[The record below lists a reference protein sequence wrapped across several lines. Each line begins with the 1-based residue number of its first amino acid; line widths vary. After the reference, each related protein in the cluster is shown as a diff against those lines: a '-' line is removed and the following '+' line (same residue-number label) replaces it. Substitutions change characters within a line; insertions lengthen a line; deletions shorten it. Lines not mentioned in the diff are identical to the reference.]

1 MNYFES
7 EYYKITVTKNPYNDK
22 FILSLN
28 NNKDH
33 IIIKRNI
40 ETLGWGQ
47 DLKLIFRN
55 KILQKEEVLII
66 GNSTDNSKTHK
77 IPEYLLVSQDHPK
90 IHYEDDIIIMFHF
103 SEIYNDTFKIDYDS
117 KESLLEITRIDSN
130 TGWGQD
136 LKLMCLYKETNE
148 SKIINIGTSKTNK
161 HSKIITFKDSPI
173 LKTLNSQNNLM
184 DSENYQ
190 IYLFDNN
197 ENDAFHIFFY
207 EETSLIYIKRL
218 DKNEGWGQKLKIK
231 ISHKKANKSNII
243 YIGNSKTNEF
253 YKKIDLSNKKCYVSL
268 TTIPS
273 RAKLPIFYD
282 NIVHFLTNQTHDIE
296 NFFITIAKKYKRFEE
311 TIDLLIIEKLRK
323 IPKVIIIEIEND
335 YGPSSKYMGP
345 LLNYFEILENNL
357 LIVIDDDRK
366 YNKNLV
372 RNFHIGFSSFPNI
385 QFSSGLF
392 QLYFKPDYA
401 NTSDN
406 LLEYIILKEHR
417 DHKLVEGQGLGG
429 FYGFGLKINS
439 SFEKFIN
446 YNLTILE
453 KIPKSFLHDEGII
466 LGYLKANEENIL
478 YIKHRGCNLIEN
490 EMVDALCKS
499 NLCNRSEVEKD
510 ILNVTYLENLL

>member
-1 MNYFES
+1 
-7 EYYKITVTKNPYNDK
+7 
-22 FILSLN
+22 
-28 NNKDH
+28 
-33 IIIKRNI
+33 
-40 ETLGWGQ
+40 
-47 DLKLIFRN
+47 
-55 KILQKEEVLII
+55 
-66 GNSTDNSKTHK
+66 
-77 IPEYLLVSQDHPK
+77 
-90 IHYEDDIIIMFHF
+90 
-103 SEIYNDTFKIDYDS
+103 
-117 KESLLEITRIDSN
+117 
-130 TGWGQD
+130 
-136 LKLMCLYKETNE
+136 
-148 SKIINIGTSKTNK
+148 
-161 HSKIITFKDSPI
+161 
-173 LKTLNSQNNLM
+173 
-184 DSENYQ
+184 
-190 IYLFDNN
+190 
-197 ENDAFHIFFY
+197 
-207 EETSLIYIKRL
+207 
-218 DKNEGWGQKLKIK
+218 
-231 ISHKKANKSNII
+231 
-243 YIGNSKTNEF
+243 
-253 YKKIDLSNKKCYVSL
+253 
-268 TTIPS
+268 
-273 RAKLPIFYD
+273 
-282 NIVHFLTNQTHDIE
+282 
-296 NFFITIAKKYKRFEE
+296 
-311 TIDLLIIEKLRK
+311 
-323 IPKVIIIEIEND
+323 
-335 YGPSSKYMGP
+335 MGP